1 MLWGIEEFFWVQVYF
16 GSYHPIEEE
25 KGLCYPFLTMSG
37 LGMGEAEEV
46 AGEGDGCDRCGCPD
60 EEKCCPGFWSD
71 RSIPPIF
78 RK

>member
-1 MLWGIEEFFWVQVYF
+1 
-16 GSYHPIEEE
+16 
-25 KGLCYPFLTMSG
+25 MSG